1 MGLGFPRGTG
11 REPVV
16 RRGARPYLLAALV
29 LACVAAALLT
39 PVPGPARLRELAEAT
54 GPAMPL
60 VFFAVYALCVTFPM
74 PRTAFSLA
82 SGLLL
87 GNALGVL
94 VAMAGTALAAL
105 LGFLLARRLRGDLML
120 RYRDRLPV
128 QAVDQRITASGA
140 LGITSLRLI
149 PVIPFAPLSYCCGV
163 SSVRLRPYLVG
174 SVVGSLPGTV
184 AVVTLGDALAGSTP
198 LPLVAC
204 YAACALLGGVGV
216 YRMARG

>member
-1 MGLGFPRGTG
+1 MGRA
-11 REPVV
+11 V
-16 RRGARPYLLAALV
+16 RRSVRPYLLVALV
-29 LACVAAALLT
+29 VACVAVAALT

-54 GPAMPL
+54 GPVMPL
-60 VFFAVYALCVTFPM
+60 VFLAVYALCVTFPM

-105 LGFLLARRLRGDLML
+105 LGFLLARWLRGDLVV
-120 RYRDRLPV
+120 RYRHRLPV
-128 QAVDQRITASGA
+128 QAVDERITASGA
-140 LGITSLRLI
+140 LGVASLRLI
-149 PVIPFAPLSYCCGV
+149 PVIPFAPLSYCCGI
-163 SSVRLRPYLVG
+163 SSVRLRPYLAG

-184 AVVTLGDALAGSTP
+184 AVVTLGDALTGATP

-204 YAACALLGGVGV
+204 YAVCALLGGLGV